1 MEYFQH
7 VFVSF
12 SGIASAIGWVFAVSF
27 IACLIAIIVL
37 IGSAMQRLRHFG
49 CEQGFAGKI
58 KDCVESSVELAGIFA
73 KGNVSDP
80 YDREKI
86 LGGIFCSCQKHRL
99 FYDFLGRF
107 ISRRF
112 QKPDLQPSLQSL
124 SNEFAAISRIQR
136 SITAIRCISSVLP
149 AVGLLGTL
157 MGMFGAFTGTDFD
170 NPDVRSVMTA
180 LMHNFGTALWTT
192 ILAVII
198 KIWADLWCHFGPQRK
213 VAIMTNEI
221 VQLKYYILDMIESQD
236 QFTNHL
242 TEKEIK

>member
-49 CEQGFAGKI
+49 CEHGFARKI
-58 KDCVESSVELAGIFA
+58 KEYIESNGLVKTFTE
-73 KGNVSDP
+73 GNVSEC
-80 YDREKI
+80 DREKL
-86 LGGIFCSCQKHRL
+86 LGNIFCSPQKHRL
-99 FYDFLGRF
+99 FYDFLSRF

-112 QKPDLQPSLQSL
+112 QKLDLQPSLQTL
-124 SNEFAAISRIQR
+124 SDEFATISMIQR

-170 NPDVRSVMTA
+170 DPDVRAVMTA

-221 VQLKYYILDMIESQD
+221 VQLKYYILDMIENQRER
-236 QFTNHL
+236 H
-242 TEKEIK
+242 E